1 MPTHFHI
8 SIPGKYLHNLNKF
21 MRSSSHFQFGE
32 ESSSGCAQQNLC
44 KVTGKSGA
52 QKTVIV
58 IGLEN
63 ERSAIENREL
73 RIENRESTIHVWA
86 DEIESKFKF
95 SDRGGSLQNT
105 EHRVM
110 ELSRWSL
117 GLDHDSYRLAFS

>member
-1 MPTHFHI
+1 MQSHREKRGPEDCDCYWPRERTI
-8 SIPGKYLHNLNKF
+8 SD
-21 MRSSSHFQFGE
+21 R
-32 ESSSGCAQQNLC
+32 ES
-44 KVTGKSGA
+44 
-52 QKTVIV
+52 
-58 IGLEN
+58 
-63 ERSAIENREL
+63 

>member
-1 MPTHFHI
+1 
-8 SIPGKYLHNLNKF
+8 

-58 IGLEN
+58 IGLES

-73 RIENRESTIHVWA
+73 RIENRRSMCGRTKSSPNSNSAIVVGVC
-86 DEIESKFKF
+86 
-95 SDRGGSLQNT
+95 RTRNT
-105 EHRVM
+105 
-110 ELSRWSL
+110 
-117 GLDHDSYRLAFS
+117 G